1 MTTDLYIPTM
11 GIVPNSSFVP
21 EKYLNPAGFVIVDE
35 FLRMKGTTDVYAAGD
50 ISAVERAQY
59 GHMDKQSAHVAKNL
73 GLLLKGGEQVKY
85 KPDPKGELLFPR
97 ISLPQF
103 PDPFAMVMTRPWEN
117 LC

>member
-11 GIVPNSSFVP
+11 GIVPNSSFIP

-35 FLRMKGTTDVYAAGD
+35 FLRVKGTTDVWAAGD

-59 GHMDKQSAHVAKNL
+59 TRMDKQSAHVAKNL
-73 GLLLKGGEQVKY
+73 VLQLKGGELLKY
-85 KPDPKGELLFPR
+85 KPEAKGELLFPR
-97 ISLPQF
+97 LSFLQF
-103 PDPFAMVMTRPWEN
+103 PDALAMVMMRSWKS